1 MVIIKKIKRYIILE
15 IMFVRYC
22 LARAMEFRANFIIS
36 FLTVLMVHATAL
48 STYAVVFI
56 TTNDVGGWS
65 ASEITFL
72 MGTGAIIDGIFMS
85 FIYFNLTAL
94 PTMINN
100 CELDFLLLKPVNP
113 IFMVS
118 FRKFDLGCFL
128 GNIPVSIALITYS
141 MINLKSSINVLSVII
156 YFIMVADGIIIYYS
170 LFFIIK
176 SLAFFFIKIDGL
188 DNIFWTVVE
197 FGRRVPGTI
206 YPVLLRVFFIFLI
219 PVLVIVYFPAG
230 FMLNKLGYREL
241 LISVCAAAI
250 ALTLVNLVWKHA
262 LKRYNSASS

>member
-1 MVIIKKIKRYIILE
+1 MVIIKKIKRYLTLE
-15 IMFVRYC
+15 LMFIRYN
-22 LARAMEFRANFIIS
+22 LARAMEFRTNFIIS
-36 FLTVLMVHATAL
+36 FLTVIMVHATAL

-56 TTNDVGGWS
+56 TTNDVGGWN
-65 ASEITFL
+65 ASQITFL
-72 MGTGAIIDGIFMS
+72 MGTSAIIDGFFMAFIF
-85 FIYFNLTAL
+85 FNLTAL
-94 PTMINN
+94 PTIINN

-118 FRKFDLGCFL
+118 FRRFDLGCFL
-128 GNIPVSIALITYS
+128 GNIPLSIVLITYS
-141 MINLKSSINVLSVII
+141 MINLKSSINLLSVII
-156 YFIMVADGIIIYYS
+156 FFIMVADGIIIYYS

-176 SLAFFFIKIDGL
+176 CLAFFFTKIEGL

-206 YPVLLRVFFIFLI
+206 YPAFVRALFIFLV

-241 LISVCAAAI
+241 LLSVGFAAI
-250 ALTLVNLVWKHA
+250 ALTLVNLIWKHA